1 MAKRSQTELSMLRA
15 VHRSTRLLRA
25 EMAAHHQEQL
35 DRIDHLE
42 AELHRGSM
50 RPLEPR
56 PNRYDDSATIAPRK
70 RRKEHR

>member
-15 VHRSTRLLRA
+15 VHRATRLLRA
-25 EMAAHHQEQL
+25 DIAHSHQEQM
-35 DRIDHLE
+35 DFLE
-42 AELHRGSM
+42 AALHRGAM

-56 PNRYDDSATIAPRK
+56 PNRYDDSASAPRK